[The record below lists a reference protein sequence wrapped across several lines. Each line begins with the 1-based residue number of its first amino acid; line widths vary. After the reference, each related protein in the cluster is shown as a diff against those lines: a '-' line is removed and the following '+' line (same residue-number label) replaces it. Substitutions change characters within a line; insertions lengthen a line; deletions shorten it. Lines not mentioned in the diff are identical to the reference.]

1 MSSVGTGADDGAGG
15 EAVGAVRAGGAGDTA
30 DAVGA
35 GGDAGDKADATGA
48 LGAGDA
54 PGATGSAARG
64 EQGTAMPPGAAGLAP
79 APARGIF
86 SKDLLDAC
94 ISCGFCLPACPTYAL
109 TGQEQSSPRGRI
121 TLMRLLETGDLA
133 PDDATLAEESSLCLG
148 CRACETVCPAGV
160 QYGHLLEEWRDEQ
173 WSGRKRPWIVRPLLL
188 VANRKWV
195 LRLLGLVRRSAR
207 KRPGGSVVP
216 GASTGAATSPEP
228 AADHPTL
235 MLGCFE
241 RALFPSVSRNLAAL
255 DPTLAVDPDQGCCGA
270 LHAHN
275 GALDQGRDLA
285 RKLGERLPGT
295 IVTTSGGCAAHLAD
309 VIGRDRVVE
318 ASEWLVKQNPEARS
332 AAKPAAGQPVA
343 SQPVAEP
350 AASQPTAKPA
360 AGQPAA
366 NHRPLR
372 VALQDSCH
380 LRNGLGVWQQP
391 RDLLSR
397 TATYIELPSA
407 ASCCGAAG
415 TYALVRKKE
424 SKAILAKK
432 IAEIEAADLDLV
444 IAVNPGC
451 LRQLQTGL
459 RKAKSRTKAVHIVDY
474 LRRAPAPAS
483 APAPPPVLNPP
494 SAPPPR
500 TASP

>member
-1 MSSVGTGADDGAGG
+1 MR
-15 EAVGAVRAGGAGDTA
+15 E
-30 DAVGA
+30 
-35 GGDAGDKADATGA
+35 KA
-48 LGAGDA
+48 
-54 PGATGSAARG
+54 AASEG
-64 EQGTAMPPGAAGLAP
+64 V
-79 APARGIF
+79 F

-133 PDDATLAEESSLCLG
+133 PDDDTLAEESSLCLG

-173 WSGRKRPWIVRPLLL
+173 WRGLKRPWIVRPLLL

-195 LRLLGLVRRSAR
+195 LRILGLVRRSAGR
-207 KRPGGSVVP
+207 RRRSEQPQATGKPQAAEQSQASEPSAAAEQSQATERPQ
-216 GASTGAATSPEP
+216 A
-228 AADHPTL
+228 TL

-255 DPTLAVDPDQGCCGA
+255 DPTIAVDPDQGCCGA

-275 GALDQGRDLA
+275 GELGKGRDLA
-285 RKLGERLPGT
+285 RELGERLPGT

-309 VIGRDRVVE
+309 VIGRERVVE
-318 ASEWLVKQNPEARS
+318 ASEWLLKQS
-332 AAKPAAGQPVA
+332 AETGTG
-343 SQPVAEP
+343 AER
-350 AASQPTAKPA
+350 
-360 AGQPAA
+360 
-366 NHRPLR
+366 RPLR
-372 VALQDSCH
+372 VGLQDSCH
-380 LRNGLGVWQQP
+380 LRNGLGVYKEP
-391 RDLLSR
+391 RELLSR
-397 TATYIELPSA
+397 TATYVELPSA
-407 ASCCGAAG
+407 GSCCGAAG

-459 RKAKSRTKAVHIVDY
+459 RESKSRTKAVHIVDY
-474 LRRAPAPAS
+474 LRG
-483 APAPPPVLNPP
+483 
-494 SAPPPR
+494 
-500 TASP
+500 TKE

>member
-1 MSSVGTGADDGAGG
+1 MSESVSETMSEQTGPAD
-15 EAVGAVRAGGAGDTA
+15 
-30 DAVGA
+30 
-35 GGDAGDKADATGA
+35 
-48 LGAGDA
+48 
-54 PGATGSAARG
+54 S
-64 EQGTAMPPGAAGLAP
+64 
-79 APARGIF
+79 RGIF

-173 WSGRKRPWIVRPLLL
+173 WSGLKRPWIVRPLLL
-188 VANRKWV
+188 IANRKWL
-195 LRLLGLVRRSAR
+195 LRILGLVRRSAR
-207 KRPGGSVVP
+207 KRRRTAP
-216 GASTGAATSPEP
+216 
-228 AADHPTL
+228 DQPTL

-241 RALFPSVSRNLAAL
+241 RGLFPSVSRSIAAL
-255 DPTLAVDPDQGCCGA
+255 DPNLAVDPDQGCCGA

-275 GALDQGRDLA
+275 GELEKGHDLA
-285 RKLGERLPGT
+285 RALGVRLPGT

-318 ASEWLVKQNPEARS
+318 ASEWLLKHNADSES
-332 AAKPAAGQPVA
+332 
-343 SQPVAEP
+343 
-350 AASQPTAKPA
+350 
-360 AGQPAA
+360 
-366 NHRPLR
+366 RPLR
-372 VALQDSCH
+372 VGLQDSCH
-380 LRNGLGVWQQP
+380 LRNGLGVWKEP
-391 RDLLSR
+391 RDLLGR
-397 TATYIELPSA
+397 TATYVELPSA
-407 ASCCGAAG
+407 GSCCGAAG

-474 LRRAPAPAS
+474 LAQITRQ
-483 APAPPPVLNPP
+483 
-494 SAPPPR
+494 
-500 TASP
+500 